1 MGVILNFANWQK
13 LHEQENTEQS
23 GLSNVLS
30 KTAFV
35 GSTSSKTS
43 NATALAEFKA
53 AFPDATVTGE
63 IDETKALFRKEAMK
77 SSKFWE
83 TRPKTQKAQ
92 NYLKI
97 GDIILNG
104 DSGKPVSI
112 TIESSDLINKPVEAS
127 GNGIFALGRAF
138 DMRKRQKLLEGKIII
153 GMNTKSADSFL
164 ANADTAFQ
172 TPVGDFRTA
181 AMFTFV
187 VSKAVIPGA
196 GNTTSNVTTAK
207 KAAEKGT
214 IDANMFTNQSAMPQ
228 VPNNYWESLKKVA
241 PIDATAFVSK
251 IKGKGIKSYNSE
263 LAGYVDEYVDTFFEP
278 FLNAYAE
285 RFKSFLRSKSS
296 EIGID
301 VSSFSDL
308 MAYIDEW
315 KTKQSKKQYKEAAN
329 NEIRS
334 LFSIASTLGSTTKP
348 GASAA
353 GRVVKGT
360 EGKIGQ

>member
-1 MGVILNFANWQK
+1 MILNFAKWQK
-13 LHEQENTEQS
+13 LHEQANTEQS
-23 GLSNVLS
+23 GLSNVRS

-43 NATALAEFKA
+43 NATALDEFKA
-53 AFPDATVTGE
+53 AFPDATVAGE
-63 IDETKALFRKEAMK
+63 IDDTKALFRKEAMQ

-83 TRPKTQKAQ
+83 TRAKTQTAK

-97 GDIILNG
+97 GDIMLNG

-112 TIESSDLINKPVEAS
+112 TVESSDLINKPVEAS
-127 GNGIFALGRAF
+127 GNGIFALGRALA
-138 DMRKRQKLLEGKIII
+138 MRKGQKLLDGKIII
-153 GMNTKSADSFL
+153 GMNTKTADSFL

-172 TPVGDFRTA
+172 SPTGDFRNA

-187 VSKAVIPGA
+187 VPKAVIPGA

-207 KAAEKGT
+207 NAADKGT
-214 IDANMFTNQSAMPQ
+214 IDPAMYTNKSALPKLPQ
-228 VPNNYWESLKKVA
+228 NYWESLRKIA
-241 PIDATAFVSK
+241 PIDATAFVTK
-251 IKGKGIKSYNSE
+251 IKGKAIKSYTTE
-263 LAGYVDEYVDTFFEP
+263 LAGYVDEYVNTFFEP

-285 RFKSFLRSKSS
+285 RFKAFLKTKAG

-301 VSSFSDL
+301 SSSFSDL

-315 KTKQSKKQYKEAAN
+315 KTKQSKKTYRDEVEK
-329 NEIRS
+329 EIRS
-334 LFSIASTLGSTTKP
+334 LFSIASTLGSTTNP
-348 GASAA
+348 GATAA